1 MMEIYSK
8 KNLFDWLIK
17 ELNILI
23 LSISMMGQQR
33 IQHLFGPR
41 AWILSNTHK
50 LERVECTL

>member
-23 LSISMMGQQR
+23 LSISMMDQQR